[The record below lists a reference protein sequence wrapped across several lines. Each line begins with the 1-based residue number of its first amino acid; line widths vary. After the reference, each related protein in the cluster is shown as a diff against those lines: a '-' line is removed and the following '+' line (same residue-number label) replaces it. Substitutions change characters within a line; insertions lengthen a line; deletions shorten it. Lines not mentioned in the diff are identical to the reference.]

1 MLGTGTVVASV
12 SPTRSP
18 RSPYWLQRPWTSRF
32 PLSAMSSVLP
42 WLASHSISRA
52 SLDVDDPRK
61 SMEGIVESSGNGE
74 TPRRIS
80 TCGYGPSA
88 IACLLTVGSVMV

>member
-18 RSPYWLQRPWTSRF
+18 RSPSWLQRPWTDRF

-42 WLASHSISRA
+42 WLASHSMFLV
-52 SLDVDDPRK
+52 SLDVDDPGDR
-61 SMEGIVESSGNGE
+61 MEGVVESYGNGE
-74 TPRRIS
+74 TPTRIS

-88 IACLLTVGSVMV
+88 IAGLLLVGSVIG